1 MKITP
6 FWVSIALSLPAV
18 LADPTA
24 TPATP
29 TTSTSA
35 PSCTASLI
43 TTLCSYPDP
52 GPDFSVAEDSRADC
66 WAYCNAHPPCNFVIF
81 NPGDPY
87 TGVGGCG
94 LYPGE
99 TFDASKGSTSG
110 CPNPYLS
117 VYNQPVCSGGSPT
130 STAGAC
136 AATASP
142 SAVAE
147 VCGYPTPSD
156 CFDTCSASAGAVD
169 CLSQCAE
176 ADSCSYVVFNPH
188 NPDNSP
194 YASGTCWMYTNG
206 TYDAGS
212 AGTCTGA
219 PEQFVYNNLCPK
231 PSPSAS
237 PSSSLSPSATPSST
251 GNGTAGATTP
261 GSTNNPSPGS
271 DGTNNQNGAA
281 ASASTTT
288 SKSSAP
294 TGLSLAK
301 PLALGLPVLIWQ
313 AL

>member
-6 FWVSIALSLPAV
+6 FWASIALSIPAV

-24 TPATP
+24 TSATP

-35 PSCTASLI
+35 SSCTASLI

-52 GPDFSVAEDSRADC
+52 GSDFAVAEDSTASC
-66 WAYCNAHPPCNFVIF
+66 WAYCNTHSPCNFVIF
-81 NPGDPY
+81 NPGNPT
-87 TGVGGCG
+87 TGAGTCW

-117 VYNQPVCSGGSPT
+117 VYSQPVCSGGSAT

-136 AATASP
+136 AATATP

-147 VCGYPTPSD
+147 VCGYPTPPDD
-156 CFDTCSASAGAVD
+156 CFDTCSASSGATD
-169 CLSQCAE
+169 CLSQCAK

-188 NPDNSP
+188 NSDNSP
-194 YASGTCWMYTNG
+194 YASGTCWMYPNG

-212 AGTCTGA
+212 AGTCSGA
-219 PEQFVYNNLCPK
+219 PDQFVYNNLCPK
-231 PSPSAS
+231 PSPSS
-237 PSSSLSPSATPSST
+237 SSSLTPSATGNST
-251 GNGTAGATTP
+251 VTGTAGATTP
-261 GSTNNPSPGS
+261 GSTGNPNTGS
-271 DGTNNQNGAA
+271 DGTDNQNGAA